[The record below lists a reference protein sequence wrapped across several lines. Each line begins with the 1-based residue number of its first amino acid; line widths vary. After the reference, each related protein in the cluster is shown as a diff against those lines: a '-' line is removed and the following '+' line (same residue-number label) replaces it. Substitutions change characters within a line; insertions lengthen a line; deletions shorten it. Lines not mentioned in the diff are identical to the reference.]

1 LRFVL
6 FIWGVDLQK
15 EITVSEKKYK
25 TGLVLS
31 GGGTRGF
38 AHLGVLKALEE
49 HDIRPD
55 IISGVSAGSIAGA
68 LYADGNDPEEAMK
81 VLANHRLLDY
91 LAFTIPKNSLVGMKG
106 FEKTLRDILRSRTFE
121 ELQIPLLVFAV
132 NMNDAKY
139 ERFDKGDL
147 IQAVKASS
155 SIPVIFPP
163 VKIDGN
169 QYLDGGVINNFP
181 VEPLMD
187 VCEKIIGVNVNP
199 IGHVNSL
206 GNLKK
211 IAERTFHI
219 TLRYQASN
227 KEEKC
232 HIYIEPDELDQ
243 FGLLNVSKA
252 KDIFMIGYKKAM
264 EVLSKQDS

>member
-1 LRFVL
+1 M
-6 FIWGVDLQK
+6 
-15 EITVSEKKYK
+15 SEKKYK

-49 HDIRPD
+49 YGIRPD

-81 VLANHRLLDY
+81 ILASHRLLDY
-91 LAFTIPKNSLVGMKG
+91 LEFTIPKNSLVGMKG
-106 FEKTLRDILRSRTFE
+106 FEKTLKQILKARTFD

-132 NMNDAKY
+132 NMNDAEY
-139 ERFDKGDL
+139 VCFDQGDL

-163 VKIDGN
+163 VKIDGV

-181 VEPLMD
+181 VEPLLD
-187 VCEKIIGVNVNP
+187 ICENIIGVNVNP

-232 HIYIEPDELDQ
+232 NVYIEPDELDK
-243 FGLLNVSKA
+243 FGLLDVSKA
-252 KDIFMIGYKKAM
+252 KEVFTIGYRKAM
-264 EVLSKQDS
+264 EVLSKHDS